1 MITGTVTLYYRGSG
15 FSAAQLVVHLHER
28 LIAAP
33 ALSDAQKSE
42 VAAKL
47 AVTEHCLL
55 EGADEYLQM
64 MALCTSIMATL
75 ASTA

>member
-1 MITGTVTLYYRGSG
+1 
-15 FSAAQLVVHLHER
+15 LVIHLHER
-28 LIAAP
+28 LIGSA
-33 ALSDAQKSE
+33 ALSDNQKSE

-64 MALCTSIMATL
+64 MAVCTAIMTTL